1 VGFEDIPGTI
11 EPPVGTIP
19 PTLEE
24 INGQIGQDV
33 PDNLLTPSGTYG
45 GGEGGLRWPSPT
57 ATNPS
62 YHLPVDPS
70 DISGIVWNST
80 SGCRN
85 FMPGGN
91 GGGGAFA
98 LNGGNAVNIM
108 PQVAFTNPFSV
119 APAALGGQASDFG
132 LGIGSDPLSAPR
144 KLDPDQGWLHGG
156 AGGGGGGG
164 NLGGPGGLSGT
175 SEPLKSSFTNGKS
188 ITGGSFPPDCLLT
201 TSGTSAEVAHY
212 EQHSSA
218 GGGGGG
224 GAMQAQAGRVVDIN
238 GILDASGGSGGS
250 RLGSFGSS
258 AAGGGGAGGGAL
270 VQAPA
275 VQIGT
280 SAQRLNVSGGTGGT
294 GYPTTS
300 SKGGSGGAGLLRM
313 ETRSPLLTLDGELGK
328 LAPTE
333 AQLAT
338 VGAEPDDV
346 YSFGMMPVQVSGPG
360 RISGAQSCWMRPEG
374 NFFVLSF
381 LEDDGDELG
390 WDMTI
395 IPNPPSLGAQS
406 YRGENDLFA
415 ASLEDVLGNELG
427 ASPLVIRFQGARIIK
442 EVENFCDVPLDGEDA
457 AIAQGSM
464 TGWVSDPTELNTFF
478 GDPSM
483 RPNMFRFQILFDRS
497 DPFIGAIGGIDGL
510 TISVLP
516 D

>member
-1 VGFEDIPGTI
+1 
-11 EPPVGTIP
+11 
-19 PTLEE
+19 
-24 INGQIGQDV
+24 
-33 PDNLLTPSGTYG
+33 
-45 GGEGGLRWPSPT
+45 
-57 ATNPS
+57 
-62 YHLPVDPS
+62 
-70 DISGIVWNST
+70 
-80 SGCRN
+80 
-85 FMPGGN
+85 
-91 GGGGAFA
+91 
-98 LNGGNAVNIM
+98 LNGGNATNIK
-108 PQVAFTNPFSV
+108 PGSTPPFSL
-119 APAALGGQASDFG
+119 APDALGGQASDFG
-132 LGIGSDPLSAPR
+132 LGIGSDPESAPR
-144 KLDPDQGWLHGG
+144 QLDPELGWLHGG

-164 NLGGPGGLSGT
+164 NLAGVGGT
-175 SEPLKSSFTNGKS
+175 
-188 ITGGSFPPDCLLT
+188 PPKAAF
-201 TSGTSAEVAHY
+201 TSGQSLTSTPPGLNCLMEFGGAPAVIAFY

-224 GAMQAQAGRVVDIN
+224 GGIQAQAGRVVALS
-238 GILDASGGSGGS
+238 GTLDASGGFGG
-250 RLGSFGSS
+250 RRTPATGS
-258 AAGGGGAGGGAL
+258 AAGGGGGAGGAVL
-270 VQAPA
+270 VQSPTVNVIPG
-275 VQIGT
+275 VQRI
-280 SAQRLNVSGGTGGT
+280 NVSGGTGGE
-294 GYPTTS
+294 GYPS
-300 SKGGSGGAGLLRM
+300 AASRGGNGGAGLLRM